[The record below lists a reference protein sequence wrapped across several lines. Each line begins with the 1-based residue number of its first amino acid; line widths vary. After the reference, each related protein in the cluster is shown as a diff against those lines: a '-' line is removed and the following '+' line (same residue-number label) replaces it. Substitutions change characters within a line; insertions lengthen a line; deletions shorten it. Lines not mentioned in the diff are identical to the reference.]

1 MSKKFLLAV
10 DLDGTLINTQ
20 GAIELA
26 FNLALKEL
34 GIVTKNFDF
43 LKLGY
48 SFNQICNHLGLLKND
63 RDKLRLLKDKYYSSN
78 LNLTSVNLP
87 VLKLINSLESNV
99 KIGIVTNSRKFSAAL
114 VLKHHELN
122 KKIDYLITGDDIV
135 NPKPHPEPY
144 LKLMKTS
151 GISAADTIAI
161 EDSEIG
167 KQSALAA
174 KITTFSISVIS
185 SSV

>member
-1 MSKKFLLAV
+1 MSEKFLLAV

-20 GAIELA
+20 EAIEVA
-26 FNLALKEL
+26 FNLAFKEL
-34 GIVTKNFDF
+34 GISTKDFDF
-43 LKLGY
+43 LKHGY
-48 SFNQICNHLGLLKND
+48 SFNQICNHLGLLKTDSD
-63 RDKLRLLKDKYYSSN
+63 RLRFLKDKYYSSN

-144 LKLMKTS
+144 LKLMKIS
-151 GISAADTIAI
+151 GFSAADTIAI

-167 KQSALAA
+167 KQSAVAA
-174 KITTFSISVIS
+174 KITTLSISVIS

>member
-20 GAIELA
+20 EAIELA
-26 FNLALKEL
+26 FKLALKEL

-48 SFNQICNHLGLLKND
+48 SFNQICNHLNLLQND

-78 LNLTSVNLP
+78 LNLTSVNLSI
-87 VLKLINSLESNV
+87 LKFIDCLENSA
-99 KIGIVTNSRKFSAAL
+99 KIGIVTNSRKSSAAL
-114 VLKHHELN
+114 VLKHHELD
-122 KKIDYLITGDDIV
+122 KKIDYLITGDDVI

-144 LKLMKTS
+144 LKLIKIS

-167 KQSALAA
+167 RQSAVAA
-174 KITTFSISVIS
+174 KITTLSISVIS
-185 SSV
+185 PSV